1 MIHSLRGLPA
11 SSPGSLFA
19 RQKRGAT
26 TRRGTTLEAIEGIFD
41 WYWLGVVAGLGV
53 AGGIAFGLRRVGV
66 AGLAIALLAGAGI
79 IAWTLPPLLG
89 AAAFVVAAALG
100 FLALRGLSSA
110 AAPAA
115 ALAAA
120 AVAFVPAAGYVAV
133 VAAPLLGWRLRRR
146 AAGRYAGLRV
156 LARD

>member
-1 MIHSLRGLPA
+1 
-11 SSPGSLFA
+11 
-19 RQKRGAT
+19 
-26 TRRGTTLEAIEGIFD
+26 
-41 WYWLGVVAGLGV
+41 V
-53 AGGIAFGLRRVGV
+53 AGGIALGLRRVGV
-66 AGLAIALLAGAGI
+66 LGFVVALLAAAGVV
-79 IAWTLPPLLG
+79 AWALPALVG
-89 AAAFVVAAALG
+89 AAAFVLAAALG
-100 FLALRGLSSA
+100 FLALRGLSAA

-120 AVAFVPAAGYVAV
+120 LIAFVPAAGYVEV